1 MIMSINLHIS
11 AYFFNLKTLKCK
23 YIRKNGVKA
32 KMLTYVTN
40 IYELY
45 TDLSIFLTIVFL
57 YI

>member
-1 MIMSINLHIS
+1 MSINLHIS

-45 TDLSIFLTIVFL
+45 TNLSIFLTIVFL